1 MKISYAITVC
11 NEHKE
16 LERLVEFLIEHKREQ
31 DEIVILVDETN
42 STGTVQDY
50 VEMIAQEC
58 LDQNVTRSYH
68 PLRNDFAA
76 HKNYLNS
83 KCTGD
88 YIFQI
93 DADEMIT
100 EYMLHTLPLILE
112 NNRVDMIR
120 VPRINT
126 VDGLTEQHVKQWG
139 WRVDEKGR
147 VNFPDFQTR
156 IYRNDASIS
165 WQGKVHEKITGC
177 KLVSYLPLND
187 EYCLIHHKTIDR
199 QEQQNKFYET
209 I

>member
-11 NEHKE
+11 NEVIE
-16 LERLVEFLIEHKREQ
+16 FARLVGFLLQNKRPQ
-31 DEIVILVDETN
+31 DEIVVLID
-42 STGTVQDY
+42 STEDNAEMMKTVNQFMNGQASVY
-50 VEMIAQEC
+50 SHE
-58 LDQNVTRSYH
+58 LN
-68 PLRNDFAA
+68 NDFAA

-88 YIFQI
+88 YIFQL

-126 VDGLTEQHVKQWG
+126 VEGLTEEHIKKWG

-177 KLVSYLPLND
+177 KFVSYLPLND
-187 EYCLIHHKTIDR
+187 EYCLIHHKTIDKQER
-199 QEQQNKFYET
+199 QNDFYET

>member
-199 QEQQNKFYET
+199 QEKQNEFYER

>member
-11 NEHKE
+11 NERE
-16 LERLVEFLIEHKREQ
+16 EIERLISFLLKHKRDE

-126 VDGLTEQHVKQWG
+126 VVGLTEEHIKKWG

-177 KLVSYLPLND
+177 KFVSYLPLND
-187 EYCLIHHKTIDR
+187 EYCLIHHKTIDK
-199 QEQQNKFYET
+199 QEQQNEFYDT